1 MLLGLVLQGLMPNG
15 FPLVT
20 KSATGGGTGTVE
32 QITEIHASGPV
43 RINELMT
50 SNGGV
55 LTDENGATP
64 DWIEIMNVSNGT
76 VNLSGYSLSRSA
88 SSGSVFTFPD
98 YELKAGECAIVYAD
112 GHAATEG
119 ESQFHAPFRLSS
131 AGDVLMLFNSAKV
144 AVDTVNIPAIA
155 RNHSYARQSVDQ
167 WAETSQCTPGL
178 PNTEESYRSLTTVTQ
193 ASTLRIAEVMSSNT
207 TVYPDENGAYHDYI
221 CIANTGAEA
230 ADLSGWYLTDD
241 ISVTRMW
248 RFPSGVVIPA
258 GGTLV
263 VHASSL
269 DRTEDLNH
277 LHTNFSLSSE
287 GETVALSN
295 PNGQPVDI
303 LEIPLLKDNQSYP
316 G

>member
-1 MLLGLVLQGLMPNG
+1 MPNG

-20 KSATGGGTGTVE
+20 KSANGTETTAVE
-32 QITEIHASGPV
+32 KITEIHASGPV

-55 LTDENGATP
+55 LTDKNGATP

-76 VNLSGYSLSRSA
+76 VNLEGYSLSKRA
-88 SSGSVFTFPD
+88 SSGTVFTFPS
-98 YELKAGECAIVYAD
+98 YELGAGECVIVYAD
-112 GHAATEG
+112 SHVATEG
-119 ESQFHAPFRLSS
+119 ERQFHAPFRLSS
-131 AGDVLMLFNSAKV
+131 TGDVLMLFNSAKV
-144 AVDTVNIPAIA
+144 AVDTVNIPAMA
-155 RNHSYARQSVDQ
+155 RSHSYARQSVDQ
-167 WAETSQCTPGL
+167 WVETSQCTPGL

-193 ASTLRIAEVMSSNT
+193 ASALRIAEVMSSNT

-230 ADLSGWYLTDD
+230 VDLSGWYLTDD
-241 ISVTRMW
+241 ITITRMW
-248 RFPSGVVIPA
+248 MFPTGATIPA
-258 GGTLV
+258 GGTLIV
-263 VHASSL
+263 YASGL
-269 DRTEDLNH
+269 NRVDDLNH

-303 LEIPLLKDNQSYP
+303 LEIPLLKDNQTYP